1 MNSNS
6 EENKDHVELTE
17 KSAQQWLKIRR
28 YTPVPEGD
36 VSEQGLKEVEGTGL
50 PALEPMV
57 MCRLGDPALAP
68 SADRGRS
75 GRSVRAGERQGK
87 SHCA

>member
-1 MNSNS
+1 VDKAPRACRLKKAARCEAVNSNS

-36 VSEQGLKEVEGTGL
+36 VSEQGLKEVGGDGT
-50 PALEPMV
+50 
-57 MCRLGDPALAP
+57 P
-68 SADRGRS
+68 STGVDGNVPPR
-75 GRSVRAGERQGK
+75 
-87 SHCA
+87 

>member
-28 YTPVPEGD
+28 YTPVPEDD
-36 VSEQGLKEVEGTGL
+36 VSEQGLKEVDGDGT
-50 PALEPMV
+50 
-57 MCRLGDPALAP
+57 P
-68 SADRGRS
+68 STGPDGNVPPR
-75 GRSVRAGERQGK
+75 
-87 SHCA
+87 